1 LLVQQMCPSM
11 AETYRLWIILAKEGF
26 EPELSQRWQPDT
38 STTPLPM
45 RYASMGYTSMGFTSM
60 GYTSTGHLKF

>member
-1 LLVQQMCPSM
+1 MKRYMYQQNWLFERDSLPHPS
-11 AETYRLWIILAKEGF
+11 AGL
-26 EPELSQRWQPDT
+26 QPDT

-45 RYASMGYTSMGFTSM
+45 RYASMGYTSMGFTST